1 MTGQEDRQ
9 VLYWVSV
16 NLPVGIHSQCQP
28 PPLLFHPLYPF
39 FFFNPC
45 HLLRVCP
52 TDGGCA
58 GQLVLSFRKGSRFH
72 RHVALA
78 GCRYILVGNI
88 ARRSIQL
95 QSIIHN
101 NDSVF
106 FDVHLPVLATAA
118 GRSLLMWLSEAFC
131 WCNCY
136 TISHRRV
143 STPVPGT

>member
-28 PPLLFHPLYPF
+28 PPLLFHPLYPFLLSF

-106 FDVHLPVLATAA
+106 FFRCSFA
-118 GRSLLMWLSEAFC
+118 GFSNSRWTFPSNVIIGGILLVQLL
-131 WCNCY
+131 Y
-136 TISHRRV
+136 DQ
-143 STPVPGT
+143 P